1 MRRRIPGLHQQSDSK
16 RAVPEGILLVSVHRV
31 LYINGQKP
39 YFAVAFKVI
48 EPAVYAGQQISTRLY
63 STERALWK
71 LQWFL
76 QEFRYDPKL
85 LDQDEIDEKALLGLR
100 GVVKIS
106 RASVNGRTFT
116 NLDAFAPE
124 TAWSSSR
131 EQQLAHDDVM
141 EGLAGTEG
149 ER

>member
-1 MRRRIPGLHQQSDSK
+1 MKRRVPGLHQQDRSARQLPDG
-16 RAVPEGILLVSVHRV
+16 ALLVSVQRV

-39 YFAVAFKVI
+39 YFAISFKVI
-48 EPAVYAGQQISTRLY
+48 RPQIYAGQQISTRLY
-63 STERALWK
+63 CTDRALWK
-71 LQWFL
+71 LHWFL
-76 QEFRYDPKL
+76 QEFQYDPKL

-124 TAWSSSR
+124 SAWSEEGS
-131 EQQLAHDDVM
+131 QPLAEIQVNRSV
-141 EGLAGTEG
+141 EA
-149 ER
+149 

>member
-1 MRRRIPGLHQQSDSK
+1 MRRRIPGLHQQSNSK
-16 RAVPEGILLVSVHRV
+16 SAVPEGILLVSVHRV

-48 EPAVYAGQQISTRLY
+48 EPAIYAGQQISTRLY

-76 QEFRYDPKL
+76 QDFQYDPKL
-85 LDQDEIDEKALLGLR
+85 LDQDEIDEKALVGLR
-100 GVVKIS
+100 GVIKIS

-124 TAWSSSR
+124 SAWSGKGRQELLQGPMDSS
-131 EQQLAHDDVM
+131 A
-141 EGLAGTEG
+141 AG
-149 ER
+149 

>member
-1 MRRRIPGLHQQSDSK
+1 
-16 RAVPEGILLVSVHRV
+16 VPASRYPLACTAPS
-31 LYINGQKP
+31 
-39 YFAVAFKVI
+39 
-48 EPAVYAGQQISTRLY
+48 EP
-63 STERALWK
+63 LWK

-76 QEFRYDPKL
+76 QEFHYDPKL

-124 TAWSSSR
+124 TAWSSSSG
-131 EQQLAHDDVM
+131 EELPQASLMD
-141 EGLAGTEG
+141 GLQG
-149 ER
+149 R